1 MRRSAV
7 AVTWIV
13 VLLAIGF
20 SWPTGSYAQE
30 GSPRASAEADK
41 ATEMA
46 MPEGAADEQEQ
57 FFTLTS
63 SVGIYSAYMFRSLN
77 LYDGLSVQ
85 PSIQGTFN
93 FGDFGNISLIHW
105 MQLPANGEQ
114 YATKFIEMDE
124 GIGYDF
130 TWDAVTFSFV
140 HYWYLYRNGT
150 ANTFPG
156 SREVTATVSWDVL
169 LQPYVML
176 ANEYRAYKCQ
186 YYEIGVSHTFEGDG
200 ELPLNLT
207 LFANSGFTSNATPY
221 WEGNGYVQ
229 STVGVS
235 TEIPLGSFTLT
246 PILSYSNGN
255 DGYTTD
261 QWWGGMSVSV
271 SL

>member
-1 MRRSAV
+1 MRKSAV
-7 AVTWIV
+7 LVRWIV
-13 VLLAIGF
+13 GVLAIGF
-20 SWPTGSYAQE
+20 SCSTGSYAQE
-30 GSPRASAEADK
+30 ESPRASSEADK
-41 ATEMA
+41 AIEMA
-46 MPEGAADEQEQ
+46 TPEGAADEQEP
-57 FFTLTS
+57 FFSLTS

-93 FGDFGNISLIHW
+93 LGDFGNISLIHW

-186 YYEIGVSHTFEGDG
+186 YYEIGVSHTFKGDG

-229 STVGVS
+229 STLGVS

>member
-1 MRRSAV
+1 MRTSAV
-7 AVTWIV
+7 ALSWMV
-13 VLLAIGF
+13 VWLAVGLMWPIG
-20 SWPTGSYAQE
+20 GYAQE
-30 GSPRASAEADK
+30 GDARASADAETA
-41 ATEMA
+41 AGVTV
-46 MPEGAADEQEQ
+46 PEGTEDEQEQ

-63 SVGIYSAYMFRSLN
+63 SVGVYSAYMFRSLN

-85 PSIQGTFN
+85 PSIQGTLN
-93 FGDFGNISLIHW
+93 FGDFGNLSLIHW
-105 MQLPANGEQ
+105 MQLPAGGEQ

-156 SREVTATVSWDVL
+156 SREVTATVSWDVP

-186 YYEIGVSHTFEGDG
+186 YYEIGLSHTFEREG
-200 ELPLNLT
+200 EVPLNLT

-235 TEIPLGSFTLT
+235 TDISMGGLTLT
-246 PILSYSNGN
+246 PSVSYSNGN

-271 SL
+271 TL